1 MRMDWCISF
10 LWLVNYLRWTQC
22 VHFSQLCYLGPV
34 SSPLL
39 GSFSS
44 LEDEAVGL
52 PVICMGPFISF
63 PRQTAHTGRTTTITT
78 NSNSTAPEEMP
89 QGSDVA
95 RSIRVERLWRG
106 SAEEFEDVY
115 SYPLFLRTEDQYS
128 KDARSKWHSG
138 AKERNHLPLV
148 WTSLVAQTVKR
159 LSTMRETW
167 VRSLGWE
174 DPLEKEMAVHSSTLA
189 SKIPWTEEPCRLQ
202 SMGSQSPTW
211 LSNFTRNKERLY
223 VSGKQMRIIWSS
235 CLFDFWQGIL
245 SCFEETG
252 SWALLIGQHIW
263 LEVGAAA
270 FIRGA
275 AVTVRAAETL
285 VVTGQSYVAIS
296 WSLEFLCR
304 KGSRLC
310 KGRGVCV

>member
-44 LEDEAVGL
+44 LEDEEVGL

-78 NSNSTAPEEMP
+78 NSNSIAPEEMP

-95 RSIRVERLWRG
+95 RSVRVERLWRG

-115 SYPLFLRTEDQYS
+115 SYPLFLGTEDQYS
-128 KDARSKWHSG
+128 EDARSKWHSG

-167 VRSLGWE
+167 VWSLGWE

-189 SKIPWTEEPCRLQ
+189 SKIPWTEEP
-202 SMGSQSPTW
+202 G
-211 LSNFTRNKERLY
+211 RLY
-223 VSGKQMRIIWSS
+223 SPWGRRVGH
-235 CLFDFWQGIL
+235 D
-245 SCFEETG
+245 
-252 SWALLIGQHIW
+252 WA
-263 LEVGAAA
+263 
-270 FIRGA
+270 
-275 AVTVRAAETL
+275 T
-285 VVTGQSYVAIS
+285 
-296 WSLEFLCR
+296 SLEIRRDFMSVEN
-304 KGSRLC
+304 KWGSSGVPVCLIF
-310 KGRGVCV
+310 GRVFYPVLNRQAPGLY